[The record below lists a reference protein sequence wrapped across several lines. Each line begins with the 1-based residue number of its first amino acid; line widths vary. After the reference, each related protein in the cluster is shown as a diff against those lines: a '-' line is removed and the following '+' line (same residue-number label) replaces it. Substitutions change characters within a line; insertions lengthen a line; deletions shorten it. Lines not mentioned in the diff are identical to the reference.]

1 MMGLESQRILLMLKM
16 YGKNT
21 WQYVVPFSS
30 KKTSSNPLQKNPRAQ
45 PYEKGWIHYEDVKSL
60 IPSLAKGKFAY
71 QANGLGV
78 EKMTI
83 TTHSHISGN
92 ETTGNETTDNPHP
105 EESMTTTP
113 NNTSPTSLPSHSSF
127 ASNKRPFSVLES
139 GSLVE
144 DINDISSIKSLSP
157 FTPSGS
163 SPSSSTISKR
173 GRMTG
178 ASGMHSIGH
187 SLMDI
192 GVSYRKGLESKE
204 IRHQERMGHLDREL
218 EFQRER
224 EQRQQHQELQ
234 RKRQEAM
241 TRAQLLDSDIGPDNL
256 AALLEVFETEE
267 VSVTTYLS
275 IITDE
280 TRKAWVRRKI
290 AKVSAL

>member
-1 MMGLESQRILLMLKM
+1 
-16 YGKNT
+16 
-21 WQYVVPFSS
+21 VPFFS
-30 KKTSSNPLQKNPRAQ
+30 KKTSSNPLQKNPKAQ
-45 PYEKGWIHYEDVKSL
+45 SYENGWIHYEDMKSL

-83 TTHSHISGN
+83 TTPSHTS
-92 ETTGNETTDNPHP
+92 GNETTDNPHP
-105 EESMTTTP
+105 EDESMTTTP
-113 NNTSPTSLPSHSSF
+113 NNTSPTSLPSRSSF
-127 ASNKRPFSVLES
+127 ASNKRRFSALES

-144 DINDISSIKSLSP
+144 DTNDISSIKSLSP

-163 SPSSSTISKR
+163 TPSSSTISKR

-204 IRHQERMGHLDREL
+204 IRHQERMGRFDREI

-224 EQRQQHQELQ
+224 EQRQDHQERERKHQ
-234 RKRQEAM
+234 ERERKRQEAM